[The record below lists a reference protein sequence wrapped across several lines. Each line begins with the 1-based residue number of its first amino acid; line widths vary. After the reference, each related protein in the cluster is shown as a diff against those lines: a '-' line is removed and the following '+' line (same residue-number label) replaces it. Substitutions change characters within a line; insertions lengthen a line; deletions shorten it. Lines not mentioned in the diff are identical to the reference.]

1 MKYINKTNTMFSF
14 IGGILKMNENNK
26 IFGYCRCSTN
36 ESKQDVEYQI
46 KELIEKGVKKENIYF
61 EYESGAHEERPIFN
75 KLLHSMVS
83 GNTLIVTEITRIS
96 RSTKQLCSVID
107 FINTNKMRLIIGS
120 LDVDCRSDNIEP
132 MFEGMLKM
140 MAVFAELD
148 RKMKIYQIN
157 LGLKNVRKEGRIGGR
172 PKTTKDDIPEPFY
185 KYYPMYKNNQINKK
199 EFSRLSKLSYPSI
212 YKYIS
217 IVEK

>member
-1 MKYINKTNTMFSF
+1 
-14 IGGILKMNENNK
+14 MNEK
-26 IFGYCRCSTN
+26 SRVYGYCRCSTN

-46 KELIEKGVKKENIYF
+46 KELVEKGIKKEDIYF
-61 EYESGAHEERPIFN
+61 EYQSGSREDRPVLSRIL
-75 KLLHSMVS
+75 KDMVKGDS
-83 GNTLIVTEITRIS
+83 LYVTDITRLS
-96 RSTKQLCSVID
+96 RSTKQLCSIID
-107 FINTNKMRLIIGS
+107 FINTNKMRLVIGS

-132 MFEGMLKM
+132 MVEGMLKM

-148 RKMKIYQIN
+148 RKMKVYQIN
-157 LGLKNVRKEGRIGGR
+157 LGLKNAVKSGKTLGR
-172 PKTTKDDIPEPFY
+172 PKTTKEDIPDLFY

-217 IVEK
+217 IVEKR

>member
-1 MKYINKTNTMFSF
+1 
-14 IGGILKMNENNK
+14 MNEK
-26 IFGYCRCSTN
+26 SRVYGYCRCSTN

-46 KELIEKGVKKENIYF
+46 KELVEKGIKKEDIYF
-61 EYESGAHEERPIFN
+61 EYQSGSREDRPILSRIL
-75 KLLHSMVS
+75 KDMVKGDS
-83 GNTLIVTEITRIS
+83 LYVTDITRLS
-96 RSTKQLCSVID
+96 RSTKQLCSIID
-107 FINTNKMRLIIGS
+107 FINTNKMRLVIGS

-132 MFEGMLKM
+132 MVEGMLKM

-148 RKMKIYQIN
+148 RKMKVYQIN
-157 LGLKNVRKEGRIGGR
+157 LGLKNAVKSGKTLGR
-172 PKTTKDDIPEPFY
+172 PKTTKEDIPNLFY

-217 IVEK
+217 IVEKR

>member
-1 MKYINKTNTMFSF
+1 
-14 IGGILKMNENNK
+14 MNEK
-26 IFGYCRCSTN
+26 SRVYGYCRCSTN

-46 KELIEKGVKKENIYF
+46 KELVEKGIKKEDIYF
-61 EYESGAHEERPIFN
+61 EYQSGSREDRPVLSRIL
-75 KLLHSMVS
+75 KDMVKGDS
-83 GNTLIVTEITRIS
+83 LYVTDITRLS
-96 RSTKQLCSVID
+96 RSTKQLCSIID
-107 FINTNKMRLIIGS
+107 FINTNKMRLVIGS

-132 MFEGMLKM
+132 MVEGMLKM

-148 RKMKIYQIN
+148 RKMKVYQIN
-157 LGLKNVRKEGRIGGR
+157 LGLKNAVKSGKTLGR
-172 PKTTKDDIPEPFY
+172 PKTTKEDIPNLFY

-217 IVEK
+217 IVEKR

>member
-1 MKYINKTNTMFSF
+1 MNK
-14 IGGILKMNENNK
+14 NNNNY
-26 IFGYCRCSTN
+26 GYGRCSTN

-46 KELIEKGVKKENIYF
+46 KELVEKGVKKENIFF
-61 EYESGAHEERPIFN
+61 EYESGAKEDRPVFN
-75 KLLHSMVS
+75 KLLQNMVKGDS
-83 GNTLIVTEITRIS
+83 LYVTDITRLS

-107 FINTNKMRLIIGS
+107 FINNNKMRLVIGS

-132 MFEGMLKM
+132 MVEGMLKM

-157 LGLKNVRKEGRIGGR
+157 LGLKNARKEGRVGGR
-172 PKTTKDDIPEPFY
+172 PRTTKDDIPDLFY
-185 KYYPMYKNNQINKK
+185 RYYPMYKNNQINKK
-199 EFSRLSKLSYPSI
+199 ELSRLSKLSYPSI

-217 IVEK
+217 LVEKG

>member
-1 MKYINKTNTMFSF
+1 
-14 IGGILKMNENNK
+14 MNEK
-26 IFGYCRCSTN
+26 SRVYGYCRCSTN

-46 KELIEKGVKKENIYF
+46 KELVEKGIKKEDIYF
-61 EYESGAHEERPIFN
+61 EYQSGSREDRPILSRIL
-75 KLLHSMVS
+75 KDMVKGDS
-83 GNTLIVTEITRIS
+83 LYVTDITRLS
-96 RSTKQLCSVID
+96 RSTKQLCSIID
-107 FINTNKMRLIIGS
+107 FINTNKMRLVIGS

-132 MFEGMLKM
+132 MVEGMLKM

-148 RKMKIYQIN
+148 RKMKVYQIN
-157 LGLKNVRKEGRIGGR
+157 LGLKNAVKSGKTLGR
-172 PKTTKDDIPEPFY
+172 PKTTKEDIPDLFY

-217 IVEK
+217 IVEKR